1 MYKDIIYKVLSHI
14 HVRERRTT
22 EERFHFI
29 QQPLKSSCYFLIQK
43 GRKIQVDKP
52 VHATN
57 SAGDRERDNDN
68 YLWNSGVLTGLREH
82 I

>member
-1 MYKDIIYKVLSHI
+1 MLG
-14 HVRERRTT
+14 REEQ

-57 SAGDRERDNDN
+57 PGYPSVGDRERGYDN
-68 YLWNSGVLTGLREH
+68 